1 MIDKGVRAMTPQFSS
16 PELNHLL
23 QLELTEGAYRSPEDA
38 LLAGLKTLRQSR
50 ERDSQFA
57 DRLASLSDGRAIV
70 LDGDGQLA
78 DFLDAIDAEV
88 DTEIEQHSRR
98 KI

>member
-1 MIDKGVRAMTPQFSS
+1 MIDLGVPDMSPQFSL
-16 PELNHLL
+16 PELNQLL
-23 QLELTEGAYRSPEDA
+23 QLELAEGGHRSPEDA

-88 DTEIEQHSRR
+88 DAEIEEHSRR
-98 KI
+98 KS